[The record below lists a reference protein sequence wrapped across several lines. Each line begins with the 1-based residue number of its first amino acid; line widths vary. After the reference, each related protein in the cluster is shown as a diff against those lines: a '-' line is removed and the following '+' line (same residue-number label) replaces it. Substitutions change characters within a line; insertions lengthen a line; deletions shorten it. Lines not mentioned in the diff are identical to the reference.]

1 MLLGFL
7 IGAVVVVIGAYGFWM
22 AGELGLAPRWR
33 RPKVRSAMPADDIGQ
48 QTARV
53 RGRP

>member
-1 MLLGFL
+1 MWLGFS
-7 IGAVVVVIGAYGFWM
+7 IGVVVVAIGAYGFWM

-33 RPKVRSAMPADDIGQ
+33 RPTVRNAMPADDIGQ